1 MEVKQEFTGFSQ
13 CGDNKLND
21 MYGGWPSQDNSWTSF
36 DDDAENFL
44 LNFPMYVQIA
54 ATDIYMVTQNCTQN
68 TVSLQNWKYLLN
80 LKQDLW
86 EHLCSCR
93 PLTQGHWVP
102 TPIHWNSYFYSY
114 TCEKTCGG
122 VYFSSG

>member
-13 CGDNKLND
+13 CSDNKLND

-54 ATDIYMVTQNCTQN
+54 ATDIYMLPKIVHKIQQA
-68 TVSLQNWKYLLN
+68 
-80 LKQDLW
+80 
-86 EHLCSCR
+86 
-93 PLTQGHWVP
+93 
-102 TPIHWNSYFYSY
+102 F
-114 TCEKTCGG
+114 KTEST
-122 VYFSSG
+122 Y